1 MKIGVLGGTFDP
13 IHKGHLAIAE
23 AAMKRLGLDE
33 VYFVPAA
40 RTPLKESDTILAA
53 EHRVKMVR
61 LAIADYPYFKLST
74 IEIDRPGPSYTVDTI
89 AELRKKLGADN
100 ELYFIIG
107 LDSLVQ
113 LPRWREVSRIIQ
125 MCRLVAVPRPGYS
138 LPDMD
143 SLEAAIPG
151 ISQRLIILDE
161 PKIDI
166 SATEIRQRAKRGQSI
181 NHLVPEAV
189 VVYIKKNKLYLPEE
203 GRANQ

>member
-1 MKIGVLGGTFDP
+1 VKIGVLGGTFDP

-33 VYFVPAA
+33 VYFVPSA

-61 LAIADYPYFKLST
+61 LAIAGYPYFKLST

-89 AELRKKLGADN
+89 AQLRDSLGADN

-113 LPRWREVSRIIQ
+113 LPRWREVARIIQ
-125 MCRLVAVPRPGYS
+125 MCQLVAVPRPGYS
-138 LPDMD
+138 LPDKD
-143 SLEAAIPG
+143 SLEAVIPG

-161 PKIDI
+161 PKMDI
-166 SATEIRQRAKRGQSI
+166 SATEIRQLAKRGESI
-181 NHLVPEAV
+181 SHLVPEAV
-189 VVYIKKNKLYLPEE
+189 AEYIKKNKLYLK
-203 GRANQ
+203 